1 MNGWEKDL
9 HIYRLDP
16 APPKYENYQMYFDL
30 YFVEKDEKYLSWFLH
45 YYENELNTKARGF
58 VNEYA
63 MYGHFLDLKQTFVL
77 GLMEALQRY
86 DISRG
91 IPFLVFKEL
100 PAMNAVHT
108 YIRTMRT
115 GYSVPSSYAD
125 EQLRKVM
132 WQYAEHGYRYDE
144 ETIAAISKET
154 GISPKNVEEILQ
166 GGLLNMSITYF
177 YRHYGDEDSE
187 ESLEEVAADGTSQT
201 EELYFRIEKAEEVM
215 AAFEALNY
223 RERVIVAD
231 HLGFCRDCYA
241 THYYDT
247 DDLDG
252 DGKPK
257 RKPRRKVSFIELAV
271 EHGLASPDT
280 ADKTYR
286 RALQKMLQKLP
297 QWSIKQ

>member
-1 MNGWEKDL
+1 MNDWEKDL

-16 APPKYENYQMYFDL
+16 APPKYESYQTYFDL
-30 YFVEKDEKYLSWFLH
+30 YFAEKDEKYLSWFLH

-63 MYGHFLDLKQTFVL
+63 MYGHFLDLKQAFVM
-77 GLMEALQRY
+77 GMMEALQRY

-91 IPFLVFKEL
+91 VPFLVFKEL

-115 GYSVPSSYAD
+115 GYSVQSSYAD

-144 ETIAAISKET
+144 ETIAAISNET
-154 GISPKNVEEILQ
+154 EISTKNVEEILQ
-166 GGLLNMSITYF
+166 GGLLNMSITDF
-177 YRHYGDEDSE
+177 YRHYRDEDSE
-187 ESLEEVAADGTSQT
+187 ETMEEVAADGTSQT
-201 EELYFRIEKAEEVM
+201 EELYFRMEKAEEVM

-223 RERVIVAD
+223 RERAIVAD

-241 THYYDT
+241 TYYYDT
-247 DDLDG
+247 DDFNEDG
-252 DGKPK
+252 NPK
-257 RKPRRKVSFIELAV
+257 RKPRRKVPFIELAV
-271 EHGLASPDT
+271 EHSLASPDT

-286 RALQKMLQKLP
+286 RALAKMRQKL
-297 QWSIKQ
+297 SE

>member
-1 MNGWEKDL
+1 MNDWEKDL

-16 APPKYENYQMYFDL
+16 APLKYENYQEYFDL
-30 YFVEKDEKYLSWFLH
+30 YFAEKDEKYLSWFLH

-63 MYGHFLDLKQTFVL
+63 MYGHFLDLKQAFVM
-77 GLMEALQRY
+77 GMMEALQRY

-91 IPFLVFKEL
+91 VPFLVFKEL

-115 GYSVPSSYAD
+115 GYSVQSSYAD

-132 WQYAEHGYRYDE
+132 WQYAEHGYRYDA
-144 ETIAAISKET
+144 ETIAAIASET
-154 GISPKNVEEILQ
+154 KISAKNVEEILQ
-166 GGLLNMSITYF
+166 GGLLNMNMTDF

-187 ESLEEVAADGTSQT
+187 ESMEEVAADGTSQT
-201 EELYFRIEKAEEVM
+201 EELYLRIEKAEKVM
-215 AAFEALNY
+215 STFESLNY
-223 RERVIVAD
+223 RERAIVAD

-241 THYYDT
+241 THYYDHE
-247 DDLDG
+247 DLDA

-257 RKPRRKVSFIELAV
+257 RKARRTVPFIELAV

-280 ADKTYR
+280 AYKTYR
-286 RALQKMLQKLP
+286 RALEKMRKLI
-297 QWSIKQ
+297 SK

>member
-1 MNGWEKDL
+1 MNVWEKDL

-16 APPKYENYQMYFDL
+16 APPKYEDYQKYFDL
-30 YFVEKDEKYLSWFLH
+30 YFAEKDEKYLSWFLH

-63 MYGHFLDLKQTFVL
+63 MYGHFLDLKQAFVM
-77 GLMEALQRY
+77 GMMEALQRY
-86 DISRG
+86 DISRSV
-91 IPFLVFKEL
+91 PFLVFKEL

-115 GYSVPSSYAD
+115 GYSVQSSYAD

-132 WQYAEHGYRYDE
+132 WQYAEHGYRYDQ
-144 ETIAAISKET
+144 ETISAISNET

-166 GGLLNMSITYF
+166 GGLLNMSITDF

-223 RERVIVAD
+223 RERAIVAD

-241 THYYDT
+241 TYYYDT
-247 DDLDG
+247 DDLDD

-257 RKPRRKVSFIELAV
+257 RKPRIKVPFIELAV
-271 EHGLASPDT
+271 EHSLASPDT

-286 RALQKMLQKLP
+286 RALAKMRQKL
-297 QWSIKQ
+297 SE

>member
-1 MNGWEKDL
+1 MNDWEKDL

-16 APPKYENYQMYFDL
+16 APPKYESYQTYLDL
-30 YFVEKDEKYLSWFLH
+30 YFAEKDEKYLSWFLH

-63 MYGHFLDLKQTFVL
+63 MYGHFIDLKQAFVM
-77 GLMEALQRY
+77 GMMEALQRY

-91 IPFLVFKEL
+91 VPFLAFKEL

-115 GYSVPSSYAD
+115 GYSVQSSYAD

-132 WQYAEHGYRYDE
+132 WQYAEHGYRHDE
-144 ETIAAISKET
+144 ETIAAIST
-154 GISPKNVEEILQ
+154 KNVEEILQ
-166 GGLLNMSITYF
+166 GGLLNMSITDF
-177 YRHYGDEDSE
+177 YRHYGDEDGE
-187 ESLEEVAADGTSQT
+187 ESMEEVAADGTSQT
-201 EELYFRIEKAEEVM
+201 EELYFRMEKAEKVM

-223 RERVIVAD
+223 RERAIVAD

-241 THYYDT
+241 TYYYDT
-247 DDLDG
+247 DNLDD

-257 RKPRRKVSFIELAV
+257 RKPRIKVPFIELAV
-271 EHGLASPDT
+271 EHSLASPDT

-286 RALQKMLQKLP
+286 RALAKMRQKL
-297 QWSIKQ
+297 SE

>member
-1 MNGWEKDL
+1 MNDWEKDL

-16 APPKYENYQMYFDL
+16 APPKYESYQTYFDL
-30 YFVEKDEKYLSWFLH
+30 YFAEKDEKYLSWFLH

-63 MYGHFLDLKQTFVL
+63 MYGHFLDLKQAFVM
-77 GLMEALQRY
+77 GMMEALQRY

-91 IPFLVFKEL
+91 VPFLVFKEL

-115 GYSVPSSYAD
+115 GYSVQSSYAD

-144 ETIAAISKET
+144 ETIAAISNET
-154 GISPKNVEEILQ
+154 GISTKNVEEILQ
-166 GGLLNMSITYF
+166 GGLLNMSITDF
-177 YRHYGDEDSE
+177 YRHYGDGDSE
-187 ESLEEVAADGTSQT
+187 ETMEEVAADGTSQT
-201 EELYFRIEKAEEVM
+201 EELYFRMEKAEEVM

-223 RERVIVAD
+223 RERAIVAD

-241 THYYDT
+241 TYYYDT
-247 DDLDG
+247 DDLNEDG
-252 DGKPK
+252 NPK
-257 RKPRRKVSFIELAV
+257 RKPRRKVPFIELAV
-271 EHGLASPDT
+271 EHSLASPDT

-286 RALQKMLQKLP
+286 RALEKMRQKLS
-297 QWSIKQ
+297 Q

>member
-166 GGLLNMSITYF
+166 GGLLNMSITDF

-215 AAFEALNY
+215 AAFKGLNY
-223 RERVIVAD
+223 RERAIVAE

-286 RALQKMLQKLP
+286 RALEKMRQKLYAP
-297 QWSIKQ
+297 

>member
-1 MNGWEKDL
+1 ML
-9 HIYRLDP
+9 FRS
-16 APPKYENYQMYFDL
+16 YESYQTYFDL
-30 YFVEKDEKYLSWFLH
+30 YFAEKDEKYLSWFLH

-63 MYGHFLDLKQTFVL
+63 MYGHFIDLKQAFVM
-77 GLMEALQRY
+77 GMMEALQRY

-91 IPFLVFKEL
+91 VPFLAFKEL

-115 GYSVPSSYAD
+115 GYSVQSSYAD

-132 WQYAEHGYRYDE
+132 WQYAEHGYRHDE
-144 ETIAAISKET
+144 ETIAAISNET
-154 GISPKNVEEILQ
+154 GISTKNVEEILQ
-166 GGLLNMSITYF
+166 GGLLNMSITDF
-177 YRHYGDEDSE
+177 YRHYGDEDGE
-187 ESLEEVAADGTSQT
+187 ESMEEVAADGTSQT
-201 EELYFRIEKAEEVM
+201 EELYFRMEKAEKVM

-223 RERVIVAD
+223 RERAIVAD

-241 THYYDT
+241 TYYYDT
-247 DDLDG
+247 DDLDD

-257 RKPRRKVSFIELAV
+257 RKPRIKVPFIELAV
-271 EHGLASPDT
+271 EHSLASPDT

-286 RALQKMLQKLP
+286 RALAKMRQKL
-297 QWSIKQ
+297 SE

>member
-1 MNGWEKDL
+1 VNDWEKDL

-16 APPKYENYQMYFDL
+16 APPKYESYQTYFDL
-30 YFVEKDEKYLSWFLH
+30 YFAEKDEKYLSWFLH

-63 MYGHFLDLKQTFVL
+63 MYGHFLDLKQAFVM
-77 GLMEALQRY
+77 GMMEALQRY

-91 IPFLVFKEL
+91 VPFLVFKEL

-115 GYSVPSSYAD
+115 GYSVQSSYAD

-144 ETIAAISKET
+144 EAIAAISNET
-154 GISPKNVEEILQ
+154 GISTKNVEEILQ
-166 GGLLNMSITYF
+166 GGLLNMSITDF
-177 YRHYGDEDSE
+177 YRHCGDEDSE
-187 ESLEEVAADGTSQT
+187 ESMEEVAADGTSQT
-201 EELYFRIEKAEEVM
+201 EELYFRMEKAEEVM

-223 RERVIVAD
+223 RERAIVAD

-241 THYYDT
+241 TYYYDT
-247 DDLDG
+247 DDLNEDG
-252 DGKPK
+252 NPK
-257 RKPRRKVSFIELAV
+257 RKPRRKVPFIELAV
-271 EHGLASPDT
+271 EHSLASPDT

-286 RALQKMLQKLP
+286 RALAKMRQKL
-297 QWSIKQ
+297 SE